1 MWSGKLSNFVPFRN
15 FANPYFTFVTLQIHN
30 SMWLKELLCGVAAL
44 QSCGEETT
52 ACGPSRLL
60 WTSTPAQTARSTC
73 SSGEPTICLRLQT
86 TRSSA
91 SWRWRRG
98 SSRSRSRTGWGAPT
112 CWSGTRTGSGAP
124 TCWSG
129 TWRMGTALTSWR
141 CNTDARSESCRLLS
155 GPWVLHMSWT
165 PRLGLVQQVSDLKR
179 VNNLMQEQD
188 FFALKSIKI
197 PVQKHSFL
205 TETRADPR
213 DQTSTSVT
221 PPERAR
227 AHPLVREATDF
238 LMEVD
243 SDMEK
248 LIHTTNDDVEEC
260 ADHSEARRRL
270 AGVQG
275 SHGADWGIKW
285 WNAVVAMILIG
296 IILPLFYVI
305 YYKLRK
311 KE

>member
-1 MWSGKLSNFVPFRN
+1 MRRGEHGPQAFQAPVDVHASADGQVYMFKRRANELSGSSDEEELSLLEMTPRVQPEQEQDRLRNAHLLEREVTDGDSLNKL
-15 FANPYFTFVTLQIHN
+15 
-30 SMWLKELLCGVAAL
+30 AL
-44 QSCGEETT
+44 QYGCK
-52 ACGPSRLL
+52 
-60 WTSTPAQTARSTC
+60 
-73 SSGEPTICLRLQT
+73 
-86 TRSSA
+86 
-91 SWRWRRG
+91 
-98 SSRSRSRTGWGAPT
+98 
-112 CWSGTRTGSGAP
+112 
-124 TCWSG
+124 
-129 TWRMGTALTSWR
+129 
-141 CNTDARSESCRLLS
+141 
-155 GPWVLHMSWT
+155 
-165 PRLGLVQQVSDLKR
+165 VSDLKR

-197 PVQKHSFL
+197 PIQKHSFL
-205 TETRADPR
+205 TETLADPT
-213 DQTSTSVT
+213 DPQDETSFSAN

-227 AHPLVREATDF
+227 AHPHVREVTDF

-248 LIHTTNDDVEEC
+248 LIQTTNDEIDEF
-260 ADHSEARRRL
+260 ADHSEARHRL
-270 AGVQG
+270 AGGLG

>member
-1 MWSGKLSNFVPFRN
+1 M
-15 FANPYFTFVTLQIHN
+15 
-30 SMWLKELLCGVAAL
+30 
-44 QSCGEETT
+44 
-52 ACGPSRLL
+52 
-60 WTSTPAQTARSTC
+60 
-73 SSGEPTICLRLQT
+73 
-86 TRSSA
+86 
-91 SWRWRRG
+91 
-98 SSRSRSRTGWGAPT
+98 
-112 CWSGTRTGSGAP
+112 
-124 TCWSG
+124 
-129 TWRMGTALTSWR
+129 
-141 CNTDARSESCRLLS
+141 
-155 GPWVLHMSWT
+155 
-165 PRLGLVQQVSDLKR
+165 PRLCPFQQVSDLKR

-188 FFALKSIKI
+188 FFALKSVKI
-197 PVQKHSFL
+197 PIQKHSFL
-205 TETRADPR
+205 FETHGEQTDVK
-213 DQTSTSVT
+213 DQPSLSVK

-227 AHPLVREATDF
+227 THPHVREATDF

-248 LIHTTNDDVEEC
+248 LIQNTNDDIEEI

-270 AGVQG
+270 AGGRG